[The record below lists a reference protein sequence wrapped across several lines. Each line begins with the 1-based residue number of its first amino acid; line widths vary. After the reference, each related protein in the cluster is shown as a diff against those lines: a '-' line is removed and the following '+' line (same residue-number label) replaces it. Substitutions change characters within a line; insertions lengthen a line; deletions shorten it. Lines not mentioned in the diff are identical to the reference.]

1 MRKLTSTLAIILT
14 FCIGQSYACNCNPGG
29 TIEANVKSSDYIVK
43 AKILSISYTN
53 KLDTLN
59 VVSEGDPNNVFS
71 KYWKFH
77 VKIYKAVVQET
88 YKGKLSSDTITIVTG
103 MNGAACGLNLAID
116 GIYLIYGTVK
126 DYQGFSSVQRKASD
140 GKLFW
145 TNNCTRSFDF
155 SDEEV
160 KDVKEEI
167 YNQSFKE

>member
-1 MRKLTSTLAIILT
+1 MKKLTYTLVIVLT
-14 FCIGQSYACNCNPGG
+14 LLSCQTYACNCNPGG
-29 TIEANVKSSDYIVK
+29 TIAANVQLSDYIVK

-53 KLDTLN
+53 RLDTMN

-77 VKIYKAVVQET
+77 VKIYKALIQET
-88 YKGKLSSDTITIVTG
+88 YKGHLSSDTVTIVTG
-103 MNGAACGLNLAID
+103 MNGAACGLNLAVD
-116 GIYLIYGTVK
+116 GVYLIYGTIK

-155 SDEEV
+155 SDEEA
-160 KDVKEEI
+160 KDVKKEI
-167 YNQSFKE
+167 FNQSYKE